1 MTKALKTQYFL
12 ATAYTALGLL
22 SGLFYREFTKFNGSP
37 GGTQL
42 AVVHTHW
49 LTLGAIVGLI
59 LLLLE
64 KQFQLSSLPK
74 RYMAF
79 LITYNAGVLLT
90 GTMMIVKG
98 CMQVL
103 GNPAAD
109 SAMLAGMAGLG
120 HMSVTAGFILLL
132 VMIGSKI
139 GFFTKKEAVHA

>member
-22 SGLFYREFTKFNGSP
+22 SALVNREFTKFNRTP
-37 GGTQL
+37 AGTQL
-42 AVVHTHW
+42 AVGHTHW